1 MLKRTHKRGELTY
14 VTLSDGST
22 GTIHTDRRCDIYYD
36 FPIDVRF
43 SNAPPQ
49 EVPEKLIL
57 HNQK

>member
-14 VTLSDGST
+14 VTLSDGRT

-43 SNAPPQ
+43 SSAPPP

-57 HNQK
+57 LNQK